1 MSSTKICPYCAEEV
15 RLEAIKCKH
24 CGSFLGE
31 RRREARSEWTRS
43 SRERMLAGVCGGLAE
58 ILGLPTAVVR
68 LAFVLGTIISSGVG
82 IVIYIVL
89 AIVMPLDD
97 AVSARLRRRD
107 AEARA
112 VAPRDPTIERELGPD
127 DPRA

>member
-15 RLEAIKCKH
+15 RVEAVKCKH
-24 CGSFLGE
+24 CGSFIGE
-31 RRREARSEWTRS
+31 RRRTPRSEWTRS
-43 SRERMLAGVCGGLAE
+43 SSERTLAGVCGGLAE

-82 IVIYIVL
+82 IVIYVVL

-97 AVSARLRRRD
+97 AASARIRKRD
-107 AEARA
+107 AQERA
-112 VAPRDPTIERELGPD
+112 VAPRDPDVERELGPD
-127 DPRA
+127 DPR